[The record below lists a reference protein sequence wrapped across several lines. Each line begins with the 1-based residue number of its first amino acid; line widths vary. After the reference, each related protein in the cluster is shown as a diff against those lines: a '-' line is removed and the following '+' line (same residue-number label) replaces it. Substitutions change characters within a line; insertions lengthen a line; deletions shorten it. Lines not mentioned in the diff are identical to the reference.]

1 MCNGI
6 VREYCKRYDQVVIFS
21 KPHNYP
27 TISFMYRD
35 LSNLTIIRGDDTFAK
50 EFIQLNASKPKGQK
64 YDEVKI

>member
-1 MCNGI
+1 
-6 VREYCKRYDQVVIFS
+6 
-21 KPHNYP
+21 
-27 TISFMYRD
+27 MYRD